1 MSNITQKGDAIRSAV
16 KWISDCRQD
25 DPSSALDQLL
35 ETAAVKFNL
44 SPKETIFLSRFVKEK
59 GDAETLSF
67 PE

>member
-25 DPSSALDQLL
+25 DPTSDLDQLL

-44 SPKETIFLSRFVKEK
+44 SPKETIFLTRFVREN
-59 GDAETLSF
+59 GDPETLSI

>member
-25 DPSSALDQLL
+25 DPASDLDQLL

-44 SPKETIFLSRFVKEK
+44 SPKETIFLTRFVREN
-59 GDAETLSF
+59 GDPETLSI